1 MDTGPERRVVGGWY
15 GAVKQLLELANE
27 MQGPRGQGQPTE
39 KELALLGAPGSGEAC
54 WWWCSVAQLCLTLWS
69 VAR

>member
-1 MDTGPERRVVGGWY
+1 MAGRHPSRVNIMVTGPGRRVVGGQY

-39 KELALLGAPGSGEAC
+39 KELAQ
-54 WWWCSVAQLCLTLWS
+54 V
-69 VAR
+69 V